1 MATDAKTPVNPVDDG
16 WETVAETRTKII
28 FDEDG
33 DQFTGTWEGFQNII
47 DPNTG
52 ETYEYANFR
61 EDGTNLP
68 VTTSASYALKAGL
81 ESVQLGELVRV
92 TRTGTTDMGK
102 GKNPMNNFKVQVKR

>member
-1 MATDAKTPVNPVDDG
+1 MADAKTPVTPDEE

-28 FDEDG
+28 FDTDG
-33 DQFTGTWEGFQNII
+33 DQFTGQWEGFQNIT

-52 ETYEYANFR
+52 EVYEYANFR
-61 EDGTNLP
+61 EAGTGLP
-68 VTTSASYALKAGL
+68 VTTSASYQLKAGL
-81 ESVQLGELVRV
+81 VDVPLQSMVRI